1 MKYIKYF
8 EGISLLR
15 VNRNLECE
23 ELKDFCE
30 SNLIYLIDE
39 GFTVEVI
46 DNTDSSFKKEFAGV
60 TIRLSKYDRT
70 TNSLLG
76 TYKYNKDFNWNDIKD
91 YYIPFLIRLSKEYK
105 TFDKCLINLDYGGAQ
120 LINYDDLMKGKF
132 DLDKELKSIS
142 IKVGEK
148 L

>member
-1 MKYIKYF
+1 
-8 EGISLLR
+8 
-15 VNRNLECE
+15 
-23 ELKDFCE
+23 
-30 SNLIYLIDE
+30 
-39 GFTVEVI
+39 
-46 DNTDSSFKKEFAGV
+46 V

-70 TNSLLG
+70 TTAILG

-120 LINYDDLMKGKF
+120 LINYDNLMKGEF

-142 IKVGEK
+142 IKVSEK